1 MSLKAPVTVREDGND
16 ASVRTYVSGFILSVS
31 LTLVVYFSVVDHVLK
46 GTILTGFII
55 VLAMVQFVVQM
66 IFFLHLGRENKP
78 RQKLLIMCFMM
89 MIVTILVV
97 GSLWIM
103 NNLNYRMSPKQINSY
118 LQDQDGGI

>member
-1 MSLKAPVTVREDGND
+1 MSQRESVTVREDETE
-16 ASVRTYVSGFILSVS
+16 ASIRTYVTGFILSVS
-31 LTLVVYFSVVDHVLK
+31 LTLVVYLSVVDHILK
-46 GTILTGFII
+46 GTVLTGFII

-89 MIVTILVV
+89 LIVTILVV

-103 NNLNYRMSPKQINSY
+103 NNLNYNMTPKQINTY
-118 LQDQDGGI
+118 LENQNGGI